1 MAKSGEPWTQ
11 AETDRLQH
19 AWATEH
25 KSYAAIGREMRRSK
39 SGIHAKIIRMRE
51 EEGEQ
56 RWPHPIWLESKKS
69 TKVPPVRSEPVLKA
83 RPLPPG
89 ARTIPLLPSEFHEA
103 GRSWPDVKAAV
114 ETKTKPAKRPRSADV
129 LR

>member
-1 MAKSGEPWTQ
+1 MPKSGKPWTQ

-39 SGIHAKIIRMRE
+39 SGIHAKIIRMRQ

-56 RWPHPIWLESKKS
+56 RWPHPIWLESKKP
-69 TKVPPVRSEPVLKA
+69 TKVSHRGVCPEVRPAPFCEHHRRPPPAQTPGRM
-83 RPLPPG
+83 RPLS
-89 ARTIPLLPSEFHEA
+89 RRQQPSC
-103 GRSWPDVKAAV
+103 
-114 ETKTKPAKRPRSADV
+114 
-129 LR
+129 L